1 MSVSSVGSSLSFSP
15 SFAAPTSRAGGAGG
29 RPGEAQGE
37 VQGEVQGKPQGN
49 AQGLS
54 EADLRRVEQLKQ
66 RDREVRAHEMA
77 HVAAGAGVVT
87 SGASYSFETGP
98 DGRRYAVGGEVGI
111 NVSPGRTPE
120 ETLSRAE
127 KIRAA
132 ALAPADPSGQDRQ
145 IAARA
150 ASMAA
155 EARVELATRSR
166 DEDAAGPAQAYR
178 VAESGGRAP
187 ATGSA
192 LDTYA

>member
-29 RPGEAQGE
+29 RPGEA
-37 VQGEVQGKPQGN
+37 QGEVQGKPQGN

-127 KIRAA
+127 KIRSA

>member
-1 MSVSSVGSSLSFSP
+1 MSVSSVGSSSSFSP
-15 SFAAPTSRAGGAGG
+15 SFAASTSRAGGAGG
-29 RPGEAQGE
+29 RPGGAQGD
-37 VQGEVQGKPQGN
+37 VQGKPQGN

-127 KIRAA
+127 KIRSA

>member
-1 MSVSSVGSSLSFSP
+1 MSVSSIGSSPVFTP
-15 SFAAPTSRAGGAGG
+15 SAAAPASRAGGAGA
-29 RPGEAQGE
+29 RPGEAQGD
-37 VQGEVQGKPQGN
+37 GQGKT
-49 AQGLS
+49 QGLS
-54 EADLRRVEQLKQ
+54 EADLRTVEQLKQ

-127 KIRAA
+127 KIRSA

-155 EARVELATRSR
+155 EARVELAATRAR
-166 DEDAAGPAQAYR
+166 DEGATGPAQAYR
-178 VAESGGRAP
+178 VAETGGRAP

>member
-1 MSVSSVGSSLSFSP
+1 M
-15 SFAAPTSRAGGAGG
+15 
-29 RPGEAQGE
+29 RPGEA
-37 VQGEVQGKPQGN
+37 QGEVQGKPQGN

-155 EARVELATRSR
+155 EARVELATRAR
-166 DEDAAGPAQAYR
+166 NEGATGPAQAYR
-178 VAESGGRAP
+178 VAETGGRAP

>member
-29 RPGEAQGE
+29 RPGE

-127 KIRAA
+127 KIRSA

>member
-1 MSVSSVGSSLSFSP
+1 MSVSSVGSSSSFSP
-15 SFAAPTSRAGGAGG
+15 SFAAPTRRAGEAGV
-29 RPGEAQGE
+29 RPGEA
-37 VQGEVQGKPQGN
+37 QGEVQGKPQGN

-155 EARVELATRSR
+155 EARVELATRAR
-166 DEDAAGPAQAYR
+166 DEGATGPAQAYR
-178 VAESGGRAP
+178 VAETGGRAP

>member
-1 MSVSSVGSSLSFSP
+1 MSVSSVGSSSSFSP
-15 SFAAPTSRAGGAGG
+15 SFAAPTSRAGGAGV
-29 RPGEAQGE
+29 RPGEA
-37 VQGEVQGKPQGN
+37 QGEVQGKPQGN

-54 EADLRRVEQLKQ
+54 EADLRQVEQLKQ

-132 ALAPADPSGQDRQ
+132 ALAPVDPSGQDRQ

-155 EARVELATRSR
+155 EARVELATRAR
-166 DEDAAGPAQAYR
+166 DEGAAGPARAYR
-178 VAESGGRAP
+178 VAETGGHVS

>member
-1 MSVSSVGSSLSFSP
+1 MSVSALGPSSGFSP
-15 SFAAPTSRAGGAGG
+15 STAAPASRAGEAGL
-29 RPGEAQGE
+29 RAGEAQGD
-37 VQGEVQGKPQGN
+37 VQGK

-54 EADLRRVEQLKQ
+54 EADLRIVEQLKQ

-87 SGASYSFETGP
+87 SGASYSYETGP

-150 ASMAA
+150 SRMAA
-155 EARVELATRSR
+155 EARVELATRGR
-166 DEDAAGPAQAYR
+166 DEGASGPAQAYR
-178 VAESGGRAP
+178 AAQTGGGPP

>member
-1 MSVSSVGSSLSFSP
+1 MSVSSLAPSSAFSP
-15 SFAAPTSRAGGAGG
+15 SAAVPSASRAGGAAG
-29 RPGEAQGE
+29 RSGEEQGDAPG
-37 VQGEVQGKPQGN
+37 KT
-49 AQGLS
+49 QGLS
-54 EADLRRVEQLKQ
+54 EADLRRVDQLQK

-155 EARVELATRSR
+155 EARVELATRAR
-166 DEDAAGPAQAYR
+166 DEGAAGPARAYR
-178 VAESGGRAP
+178 VAETGGHVS

>member
-1 MSVSSVGSSLSFSP
+1 MSVSAIGPSSAFSP
-15 SFAAPTSRAGGAGG
+15 SAAAPASRADGAGLRSG
-29 RPGEAQGE
+29 QAQGDAP
-37 VQGEVQGKPQGN
+37 GKT
-49 AQGLS
+49 QGLS
-54 EADLRRVEQLKQ
+54 EADLHRVEQLKQ

-87 SGASYSFETGP
+87 SGASYSYETGP

-111 NVSPGRTPE
+111 KVSPGRTPE
-120 ETLSRAE
+120 ETLGRAE

-178 VAESGGRAP
+178 LAESGGRAP
-187 ATGSA
+187 ETGSA
-192 LDTYA
+192 FDTYA

>member
-37 VQGEVQGKPQGN
+37 VQGKAQGN

>member
-1 MSVSSVGSSLSFSP
+1 MSVSSIGSSPGFTP
-15 SFAAPTSRAGGAGG
+15 SAAAPASRAGGAGG
-29 RPGEAQGE
+29 RPGEAQGD
-37 VQGEVQGKPQGN
+37 VQGKPQGN

-155 EARVELATRSR
+155 EARVELATRAR
-166 DEDAAGPAQAYR
+166 DEGGTGPAQAYR
-178 VAESGGRAP
+178 VAETGGRVP